1 MGTSFILIIL
11 VLNKNKPAKRK
22 NKIIFIY
29 GAKDFEEGKNRNK
42 LRDEDIKKI
51 VSAFDKF
58 EDIDKYCHVAD
69 VTELEENEF
78 NLNVPRYVD
87 ISEPE
92 EPIDIQEAYDELKES
107 YSEQDKLKKLVETD
121 LKGLNIKL

>member
-1 MGTSFILIIL
+1 L
-11 VLNKNKPAKRK
+11 RK
-22 NKIIFIY
+22 
-29 GAKDFEEGKNRNK
+29 DK
-42 LRDEDIKKI
+42 LRKEDITKI

-69 VTELEENEF
+69 LEELEENDF

-92 EPIDIQEAYDELKES
+92 EQIDIQEAYIELKIT
-107 YSEQDKLKKLVETD
+107 YSEQEKLKKLVEAD
-121 LKGLNIKL
+121 LKELNIKL

>member
-1 MGTSFILIIL
+1 M
-11 VLNKNKPAKRK
+11 
-22 NKIIFIY
+22 
-29 GAKDFEEGKNRNK
+29 
-42 LRDEDIKKI
+42 

-58 EDIDKYCHVAD
+58 EDVDKYCHVAD

-92 EPIDIQEAYDELKES
+92 EKIDIQEAYDELKES